1 MPSNSLQMN
10 SECVTLGVG
19 DMIRDARS
27 GSLGFLTLRE
37 RRVDIVLD
45 DVYVWWV
52 EWFKPSK
59 NQFVDLP
66 FLDEDCLADSIEAG
80 TISIYKAEDL

>member
-1 MPSNSLQMN
+1 MPSNSLQTS
-10 SECVTLGVG
+10 SERVIIRVG
-19 DMIRDARS
+19 DMIRDTRS

-52 EWFKPSK
+52 EWFKLSK
-59 NQFVDLP
+59 NQFIDLP